1 MKLTSVFQIILI
13 FLVIF
18 ILGIFY
24 YIFFISN
31 QANLSSLEDKNEK
44 KIEEINNEIKNQLIN
59 IEYNSSDENGNTY
72 YINAEKAIVET
83 NNLGNNNVN
92 LEGVV
97 SIINLKEKGIINV
110 YSKSAL
116 YNKINNNTYF
126 FDKVKVEY
134 LDNVIYSENLDII
147 FTEKTSKVYNN
158 VVLNNKKLNLT
169 TDKIII
175 DMLTGDIKLE
185 MNDNLKKVKL
195 ITDYELAN

>member
-13 FLVIF
+13 FFVIL
-18 ILGIFY
+18 ISGIFY
-24 YIFFISN
+24 YNFFVSN
-31 QANLSSLEDKNEK
+31 QTSLNSLEDINEK
-44 KIEEINNEIKNQLIN
+44 KIEEIDNEIKNQLIN
-59 IEYNSSDENGNTY
+59 IEYNSSDEDGNTF
-72 YINAEKAIVET
+72 YINAEKAIVT
-83 NNLGNNNVN
+83 TDKIDDDNIN

-110 YSKSAL
+110 LSKSAL

-126 FDKVKVEY
+126 FDNVKVEY
-134 LDNVIYSENLDII
+134 LDNVIYCENLDII
-147 FTEKTSKVYNN
+147 FTDKTSKVYNN
-158 VVLNNKKLNLT
+158 VSLNNKKLNLT

-195 ITDYELAN
+195 ITDYEFTN

>member
-13 FLVIF
+13 FLVIL

-24 YIFFISN
+24 YIFFVSN
-31 QANLSSLEDKNEK
+31 QASLNSVQNTDEK
-44 KIEEINNEIKNQLIN
+44 KFDGINKEIKNQLIN
-59 IEYNSSDENGNTY
+59 IEYNSSDENGNTF

-83 NNLGNNNVN
+83 DNLDDNNVS

-126 FDKVKVEY
+126 FNKVKVEY
-134 LDNVIYSENLDII
+134 LDNIIYSENLDII
-147 FTEKTSKVYNN
+147 FTDKTSKAYNN
-158 VVLNNKKLNLT
+158 VILNNNKLNLT

-185 MNDNLKKVKL
+185 MDDNLKKVKL
-195 ITDYELAN
+195 ITDYEFAN

>member
-1 MKLTSVFQIILI
+1 MKLTSVFQIIII
-13 FLVIF
+13 FLVIL

-24 YIFFISN
+24 YIFFVSN
-31 QANLSSLEDKNEK
+31 QVSLNSVEDIEEK
-44 KIEEINNEIKNQLIN
+44 KFDGINKEIKNQLIN
-59 IEYNSSDENGNTY
+59 IEYNSSDENGNTF
-72 YINAEKAIVET
+72 YINAERAIVET
-83 NNLGNNNVN
+83 DNIDDNNVS

-126 FDKVKVEY
+126 FNKVRVEY

-147 FTEKTSKVYNN
+147 FTDKTSKAYNN
-158 VVLNNKKLNLT
+158 VILNNNKLNLT

-175 DMLTGDIKLE
+175 DMITGDIKLE

-195 ITDYELAN
+195 ITDYDFAN

>member
-1 MKLTSVFQIILI
+1 MKLTSVFQIIII
-13 FLVIF
+13 FFVIL

-24 YIFFISN
+24 YIFFVSN
-31 QANLSSLEDKNEK
+31 QVSLNSVEDIEEK
-44 KIEEINNEIKNQLIN
+44 KFDGINKEIKNQLIN
-59 IEYNSSDENGNTY
+59 IEYNSSDENGNTF
-72 YINAEKAIVET
+72 YINAERAIVET
-83 NNLGNNNVN
+83 DNIDDNNVS

-126 FDKVKVEY
+126 FNKVRVEY

-147 FTEKTSKVYNN
+147 FTDKTSKAYNN
-158 VVLNNKKLNLT
+158 VILNNNKLNLT

-195 ITDYELAN
+195 ITDYDFAN

>member
-1 MKLTSVFQIILI
+1 MKLTSIFQIILI
-13 FLVIF
+13 FLVIL

-24 YIFFISN
+24 YIFFVSN
-31 QANLSSLEDKNEK
+31 QVSLNSVEDIEEK
-44 KIEEINNEIKNQLIN
+44 KFDGINKEIKNQLIN
-59 IEYNSSDENGNTY
+59 IEYNSSDENGNTF
-72 YINAEKAIVET
+72 YINAERAIVET
-83 NNLGNNNVN
+83 DNIDDNNVS

-126 FDKVKVEY
+126 FNKVRVEY

-147 FTEKTSKVYNN
+147 FTDKTSKAYNN
-158 VVLNNKKLNLT
+158 VILNNNKLNLT

-195 ITDYELAN
+195 ITDYDFAN

>member
-83 NNLGNNNVN
+83 NNLGDNNVN

>member
-13 FLVIF
+13 FLVIL

-24 YIFFISN
+24 YIFFVSN
-31 QANLSSLEDKNEK
+31 QVSLNSVEDIEEK
-44 KIEEINNEIKNQLIN
+44 KFDGINKEIKNQLIN
-59 IEYNSSDENGNTY
+59 IEYNSSDENGNTF
-72 YINAEKAIVET
+72 YINAERAIVET
-83 NNLGNNNVN
+83 DNIDDNNVS

-126 FDKVKVEY
+126 FNKVRVEY

-147 FTEKTSKVYNN
+147 FTDKTSKAYNN
-158 VVLNNKKLNLT
+158 VILNNNKLNLT

-175 DMLTGDIKLE
+175 DMITGDIKLE

-195 ITDYELAN
+195 ITDYDFAN

>member
-134 LDNVIYSENLDII
+134 LDNVIYSENLNII

>member
-13 FLVIF
+13 FFVIL
-18 ILGIFY
+18 ISGIFY
-24 YIFFISN
+24 YNFFVSN
-31 QANLSSLEDKNEK
+31 QTSLNSLEDINEK
-44 KIEEINNEIKNQLIN
+44 KIEEIDNEIKNQLIN
-59 IEYNSSDENGNTY
+59 IEYNSSDEDGNTF
-72 YINAEKAIVET
+72 YINAEKAIVT
-83 NNLGNNNVN
+83 TDKIDDDNIN

-110 YSKSAL
+110 LSKSAL

-126 FDKVKVEY
+126 FDNVKVEY
-134 LDNVIYSENLDII
+134 LDNVIYCENLDII
-147 FTEKTSKVYNN
+147 FTDKTSKVYNN
-158 VVLNNKKLNLT
+158 VSLSNKKLNLT

>member
-147 FTEKTSKVYNN
+147 FTEKTSKVYNK

>member
-1 MKLTSVFQIILI
+1 MKLTSVFQIIII
-13 FLVIF
+13 FLVIL

-24 YIFFISN
+24 YIFFVSN
-31 QANLSSLEDKNEK
+31 QVSLNSVEDIEEK
-44 KIEEINNEIKNQLIN
+44 KFDGINKEIKNQLIN
-59 IEYNSSDENGNTY
+59 IEYNSSDENGNTF
-72 YINAEKAIVET
+72 YINAERAIVET
-83 NNLGNNNVN
+83 DNIDDNNVS

-126 FDKVKVEY
+126 FNKVRVEY

-147 FTEKTSKVYNN
+147 FTDKTSKAYNN
-158 VVLNNKKLNLT
+158 VILNNNKLNLT

-195 ITDYELAN
+195 ITDYDFAN

>member
-83 NNLGNNNVN
+83 NNLGDNNVN

-147 FTEKTSKVYNN
+147 FTEKTSKVYNK